1 MSNNFDRN
9 LSTDDLMRRRA
20 TLLQRLH
27 IDGVLLLLLLIL
39 AAGSLFILYSASG
52 KNLDMLMKQ
61 ASSFGIG
68 LVGMLVIAQFE
79 PRFMARWVPLAYIGG
94 VGLLVVVDVMG
105 HNAMGATR
113 WINIPGV
120 IRFQPSE
127 FMKIIMPATIAWYLS
142 SRSLPPRLKH
152 ICISLAMIIVPFV
165 LILLQPDL
173 GTSLLIIASG
183 GFVLFIA
190 GLQWRWVMGAVTA
203 VVPIAIGMWLFVM
216 RDYQKQR
223 VLTFLNPESDPLGSG
238 WNIIQSKAAI
248 GSGGVFGKGWLQGT
262 QSHLDFLPESHT
274 DFIIAVLAEEFG
286 LVGVCLLLLVYML
299 LIARGL
305 VITVQA
311 QTLFGKLLAG
321 ALTMTFFVYVFVN
334 IGMVSGLL
342 PVVGVP
348 LPFISYGGTSL
359 ITLLAGFGILMSI
372 HTHRKWMAQV

>member
-262 QSHLDFLPESHT
+262 QSQLEFLPERHT
-274 DFIIAVLAEEFG
+274 DFIFAVFSEEFG
-286 LVGVCLLLLVYML
+286 LVGVALLLVIYLYIISRCLFISM
-299 LIARGL
+299 
-305 VITVQA
+305 QA
-311 QTLFGKLLAG
+311 QNSFERLLGG
-321 ALTMTFFVYVFVN
+321 ALTLTFFVYVFVN
-334 IGMVSGLL
+334 MGMVSGIL

-348 LPFISYGGTSL
+348 LPLVSYGGTSMV
-359 ITLLAGFGILMSI
+359 TLMAGFGILMSI
-372 HTHRKWMAQV
+372 QTHRRLLA